1 MSRAPVP
8 LVFITHAFTGTTVN
22 TTEHISLT
30 FPIEHDGLP
39 NKEIALRRPTVGDHL
54 TAQKAAGTDAER
66 KIRLIANLAE
76 LPPAV
81 IHRLDMKDYAQ
92 LQKVL
97 GGLFAVNQGELPA
110 LVVELALY
118 THWPRSELLVLEVS
132 ELVEALSLA
141 RRLSTLWGT

>member
-1 MSRAPVP
+1 M
-8 LVFITHAFTGTTVN
+8 
-22 TTEHISLT
+22 
-30 FPIEHDGLP
+30 
-39 NKEIALRRPTVGDHL
+39 GDHL

-66 KIRLIANLAE
+66 KIRLIGNLAE
-76 LPPAV
+76 LPLV
-81 IHRLDMKDYAQ
+81 MIHRLDMKDYAQ

-141 RRLSTLWGT
+141 RRLSTMWGT